1 MKEKRYLIGSEDDFL
16 GIGFFMGFSEKTKSP
31 TFSSGIWGGT
41 RIYKT
46 FSGAERAMKRI
57 LEREPKSECF
67 IVPEEMARIY
77 RRGTIKEEKEKGPAP

>member
-57 LEREPKSECF
+57 LE
-67 IVPEEMARIY
+67 EMARIY